1 MTKRRKRISGI
12 MEMTMKG
19 KTPIKGTRK
28 TNGTKQKNP
37 RANRKA
43 KNTATLGKSGLNRTK

>member
-1 MTKRRKRISGI
+1 